1 MIERDFSMKRWIKQL
16 VYRLL
21 GDSRRDIIGDITDE
35 LRQEKEE
42 LTELIS
48 SLKDQLAQLREGTQ
62 GLRAIA
68 DRQESIWRDFVRRE
82 QQLHI
87 HMDMAARDMQIILS
101 QMSIPGNPFDQ
112 EKQFVLQTDAPVA
125 YESPDHLHPWGT
137 KNDNTRA
144 PFFIKKCE
152 SLYFQRKDGFVLQT
166 LAAPEAGLYWMRCS
180 GDIGPLG
187 WRAAII
193 LAKANV
199 QNGGFCETICL
210 HVILRNRI
218 LFGI

>member
-101 QMSIPGNPFDQ
+101 QMSFQ
-112 EKQFVLQTDAPVA
+112 EIL
-125 YESPDHLHPWGT
+125 S
-137 KNDNTRA
+137 
-144 PFFIKKCE
+144 IKKNNLC
-152 SLYFQRKDGFVLQT
+152 FR
-166 LAAPEAGLYWMRCS
+166 PMR
-180 GDIGPLG
+180 L
-187 WRAAII
+187 
-193 LAKANV
+193 
-199 QNGGFCETICL
+199 
-210 HVILRNRI
+210 
-218 LFGI
+218 